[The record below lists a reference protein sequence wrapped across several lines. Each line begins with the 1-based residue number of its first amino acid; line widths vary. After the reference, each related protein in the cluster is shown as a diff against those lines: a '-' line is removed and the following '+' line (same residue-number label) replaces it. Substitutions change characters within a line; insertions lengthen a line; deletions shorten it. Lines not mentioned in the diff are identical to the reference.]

1 MDKKQQHRDNQ
12 QPKQEFIFQEKNYLF
27 MFIGLAFIT
36 IGFILMSGGGS
47 DDPNVFNDDIY
58 NFRRIRLA
66 PTLILIGLGIEVY
79 AILLN
84 PHKRKA

>member
-1 MDKKQQHRDNQ
+1 MSKKLKTDSL
-12 QPKQEFIFQEKNYLF
+12 PKQEFIFQKKNYKF

-47 DDPNVFNDDIY
+47 DDPTVFNPEIY

-66 PTLILIGLGIEVY
+66 PTLVLIGLGI
-79 AILLN
+79 
-84 PHKRKA
+84 